1 MDDTQYD
8 VSTFIG
14 ENGLRLC
21 DGATLFP
28 ETEEVSQLVRA
39 QGSLLPRNDP
49 ASMVAARIR
58 GAKLGI
64 YRPEGFKLDGIFKDN
79 PKVHRCFSRCWYF
92 SPHGLSKDNPKVR
105 MFMTLTT
112 CNRAL
117 RDAWK
122 LQRRVTVKVMS
133 QRRDRFE
140 SRRLTFSDVTGGS
153 A

>member
-1 MDDTQYD
+1 MEDTQGEGY
-8 VSTFIG
+8 TLIG
-14 ENGLRLC
+14 ETGLRLC

-39 QGSLLPRNDP
+39 QGSLHPCNDP

-58 GAKLGI
+58 GA
-64 YRPEGFKLDGIFKDN
+64 KLDGIFKDN